1 MKKGYKKEGE
11 GEQKRRIS
19 LIKTI
24 LDEAVS
30 QHFAR
35 DLSVCLFITN
45 WVASWFLG
53 ILIAINFNT
62 AWRKLII

>member
-45 WVASWFLG
+45 
-53 ILIAINFNT
+53 
-62 AWRKLII
+62 